1 LSDLDYRGAAVL
13 ITGGLGFIG
22 SNIAR
27 ALVGRGA
34 RVTIVDALIPGLGG
48 NRFNVAGVEDR
59 LEIAIE
65 DIRDLATIES
75 LAARAEVVFNLAA
88 QVDHIASMDDP
99 IRDLDISGKG
109 ALTVLEACRR
119 AGRRIRIVFPG
130 SRLQFGRP
138 RSIPVDENHP
148 MDPMNIYA
156 VHRLLGECYHMVYG
170 REMGLSTCVLRL
182 SNPFGPRQQ
191 MRHSK
196 YGILNWFIRLA
207 IEGKEITLYGD
218 GSQQRDYFFVEDAV
232 DAFLRAGS
240 MEAADGQIFNVG
252 AGTPIT
258 VADAAETIVKVVKSG
273 SVARVPWPAD
283 RSRQET
289 GGYVTD
295 TSKVRRILGWSP
307 KVPFEE
313 GVRRTA
319 EYYRANREH
328 YW

>member
-1 LSDLDYRGAAVL
+1 LSDIDYRNASVL

-27 ALVGRGA
+27 ALVSKGA
-34 RVTIVDALIPGLGG
+34 RVALVDALIPGLGG
-48 NRFNVAGVEDR
+48 NRFNVADIENR
-59 LEIAIE
+59 LEVAIE
-65 DIRDLATIES
+65 DIRDLETMER
-75 LAARAEVVFNLAA
+75 LVAEADVVFNLAA

-99 IRDLDISGKG
+99 IRDLDISGRG

-119 AGRRIRIVFPG
+119 AGRRIRVVFPG

-138 RSIPVDENHP
+138 QSIPVAESHP

-156 VHRLLGECYHMVYG
+156 VHRLLGECYHVVYG
-170 REMGLSTCVLRL
+170 RDMGLSTCVLRL

-207 IEGKEITLYGD
+207 IEGKEITVYGD
-218 GSQQRDYFFVEDAV
+218 GSQQRDYFFIDDAV

-240 MEAADGQIFNVG
+240 MEAAEGQIFNVG
-252 AGTPIT
+252 AGVPIK

-273 SVARVPWPAD
+273 SVARIPWPPD

-295 TSKVRRILGWSP
+295 TSKVRGALGWSP
-307 KVPFEE
+307 KVSFEE